1 MLLFHIRVVGA
12 RVECSLNSFVVLS
25 QALIKFFFPK
35 YVCISWPLFDF
46 LGFAGYTFKV
56 IVYAEFTKVV
66 EGI

>member
-1 MLLFHIRVVGA
+1 MFFKFVCC
-12 RVECSLNSFVVLS
+12 VEPGFDKV
-25 QALIKFFFPK
+25 FFPK

-56 IVYAEFTKVV
+56 IVYAEFTKGV